1 MLQSFSGNKS
11 REFRP
16 VQLNNTA
23 KKYERRGTNFL
34 AFGGK
39 PLQDQVIEYQKADLS
54 QYTAKSAE
62 VPLKV
67 NNLKDSPVLDNT
79 LGKPGVF
86 KFKYEDIANP
96 VAYGDDYNMDFGG
109 KDPTAIGYFQKPER
123 EVAEYIKKDMKFTD
137 RYNNLKPKQY
147 GGEKMGGATM
157 SNINPLMAYKMY
169 GYRESMD
176 WNKDEDYV
184 GALSMN
190 VKKRKS
196 EKATIVMDIDQQR
209 CSQDSILVN
218 GECVPLNDSARYCS
232 EGYTYVKGNGCQKN
246 HHNSPLSAN
255 LDLKVSKMGEH
266 QQGSAVCPLGWE
278 YKNGQCQVI
287 AKEFSTGAPISEDES
302 SACNYTLGIVLGVI
316 VILGLGGIFAY
327 ANKKDNMPS
336 KMTASK
342 PRI

>member
-1 MLQSFSGNKS
+1 MLQSFSGPKS

-34 AFGGK
+34 AFGGQ
-39 PLQDQVIEYQKADLS
+39 PLKDQVIEYQKADLS

-79 LGKPGVF
+79 FAKPGVF
-86 KFKYEDIANP
+86 KFKYDEIANP

-147 GGEKMGGATM
+147 GGEKMGGVTM
-157 SNINPLMAYKMY
+157 SNINPLMAYKLY

-190 VKKRKS
+190 VKKRKTENS
-196 EKATIVMDIDQQR
+196 TIVMDIDQQT
-209 CSQDSILVN
+209 CSQDSIRVN

-232 EGYTYVKGNGCQKN
+232 EGYTYVKGSGCQKS
-246 HHNSPLSAN
+246 HSNSLSAN
-255 LDLKVSKMGEH
+255 VNLGLHKMGENQH
-266 QQGSAVCPLGWE
+266 GEAVCPLGWE
-278 YKNGQCQVI
+278 YKDGQCQVI
-287 AKEFSTGAPISEDES
+287 KKEFSTGAPTSESE
-302 SACNYTLGIVLGVI
+302 SACNYTLGVVLGVI
-316 VILGLGGIFAY
+316 VILGLGAIFAS
-327 ANKKDNMPS
+327 ANKRDNSP
-336 KMTASK
+336 SK